1 VFNERESTE
10 FAYDDLS
17 RLVRAHLAGGRAVH
31 YTYDPLFRRR
41 TVETGNAVRRTIWAL
56 DVPLE
61 EQLAEGGRIRYV
73 YDMTTEA
80 ALMIEIAGAWHVV
93 VRDSHGDVSDL
104 IRIRDEKI
112 VWSAESL
119 GFETAILANDLP
131 LPMPL
136 RGPGQ
141 LFDEELGLVYQRA
154 RYYVPREGRF
164 LTPDPLGP
172 AGGPN
177 PFAYCLNQPLLWIDP
192 RGLNPCLSR
201 EECEEIRGR
210 IQRTG
215 KEVSE
220 RWEEM
225 RNPKSILPFNGPSR
239 AAGRRAAGKAVA
251 PGAQGA
257 PNFGTKGTVASHID
271 AYENAQAGLNQNF
284 REYDMGQCG
293 RFESAKERKD
303 MQRFRKLRNKKPELH
318 PDYGHAGN
326 LPSNLRGRVT
336 IAS

>member
-1 VFNERESTE
+1 
-10 FAYDDLS
+10 
-17 RLVRAHLAGGRAVH
+17 
-31 YTYDPLFRRR
+31 
-41 TVETGNAVRRTIWAL
+41 
-56 DVPLE
+56 
-61 EQLAEGGRIRYV
+61 
-73 YDMTTEA
+73 
-80 ALMIEIAGAWHVV
+80 MIEIAGQWHIV

-104 IRIRDEKI
+104 IRIRDEKV

-119 GFETAILANDLP
+119 GFETAILSDELP
-131 LPMPL
+131 LSMPL

-164 LTPDPLGP
+164 LTPDPIGP

-177 PFAYCLNQPLLWIDP
+177 LFAYCLNQPLLWIDP

-201 EECEEIRGR
+201 DECAVIRERITRGPGR
-210 IQRTG
+210 
-215 KEVSE
+215 EVSE
-220 RWEEM
+220 RFEEM

-239 AAGRRAAGKAVA
+239 AAGRRAAAGAVA

-257 PNFGTKGTVASHID
+257 PSFGTKGTVAAHVD
-271 AYENAQAGLNQNF
+271 AYENAQRGLNDNLDA
-284 REYDMGQCG
+284 YDMGQCG
-293 RFESAKERKD
+293 RYESKKERKD

-318 PDYGHAGN
+318 PNYGHEGN

-336 IAS
+336 IAR